1 VFPQSFRRIFNGC
14 KKSFWKNTLQGFPGV
29 REMGD
34 VRESLLPVP
43 NYNRP
48 VKDLVYKDLLTNT
61 FTLVSHERG
70 IKTWC
75 VPTLTVSLNIQA
87 KGIGMKGSM

>member
-1 VFPQSFRRIFNGC
+1 VFPQSFRRIFKEG
-14 KKSFWKNTLQGFPGV
+14 KKSFWKNTPQGFLGV

-34 VRESLLPVP
+34 ARDSLLPVP
-43 NYNRP
+43 NYNTP
-48 VKDLVYKDLLTNT
+48 VKDLAYKDLLTNT
-61 FTLVSHERG
+61 FTLASHERG

-75 VPTLTVSLNIQA
+75 VPATYPVFIAA